1 MKVFLWKWSARGQHR
16 VWREQKGLA
25 KTVDEIPSGFYSFI
39 GCLMGTILIRL
50 TLCCYVLRQN
60 KV

>member
-1 MKVFLWKWSARGQHR
+1 MKVFLWKWRARGQHR

-39 GCLMGTILIRL
+39 GCLMRIILTGPTR
-50 TLCCYVLRQN
+50 CCYVLTQN
-60 KV
+60 MV